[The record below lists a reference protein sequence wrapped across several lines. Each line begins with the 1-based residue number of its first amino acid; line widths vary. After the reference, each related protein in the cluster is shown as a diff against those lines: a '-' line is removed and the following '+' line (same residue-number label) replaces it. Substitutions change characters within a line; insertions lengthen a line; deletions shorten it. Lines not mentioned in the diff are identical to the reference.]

1 MTGTDRFNVI
11 IVIVILIA
19 IFIVLLMGYIEDK
32 RIEHLRREERERDR
46 RRIAKFEEL
55 IQINKDWRNL

>member
-32 RIEHLRREERERDR
+32 RIERLRREERERDR

-55 IQINKDWRNL
+55 IAINKDWRNL